1 MELGRGWVVIGAL
14 ALCGGAFASGDE
26 ETRIADEYGLVYS
39 EESIEARAR
48 VAPRLKRE
56 LKAQGFEWGAPV
68 FVRIFKQPRV
78 LELWLEQAD
87 RSYKLFKTYPIC
99 KFAGGLGPKRVRGD
113 DQVPEGFYS
122 VNPHWMH
129 PYSDY
134 HLAFNVRYPN
144 DYDAHYERTGAN
156 IMVHGGCSSSGCIA
170 MTDPRIEEIYTL
182 AEAAIRAGQ
191 PYFKVHIF
199 PFPLTEKNLQAHAK
213 SPWLDFW
220 RNLKEGYDLFEV
232 NRVPPQDYFADGR
245 YQFLENAATASCDV
259 REALP
264 LTPEY
269 AELLAPPPSLM
280 PVTHTV
286 SEQQGLASEPQ
297 PTLQ

>member
-1 MELGRGWVVIGAL
+1 MGWGAVISL
-14 ALCGGAFASGDE
+14 ALCGSAALASGME
-26 ETRIADEYGLVYS
+26 ETRIADGYGLVYS

-48 VAPRLKRE
+48 VTPRLKRE
-56 LKAQGFEWGAPV
+56 LAAQGFEWGAPIY
-68 FVRIFKQPRV
+68 VRIFKQPRK

-87 RSYKLFKTYPIC
+87 RSFRLFKSYPIC
-99 KFAGGLGPKRVRGD
+99 EFAGGLGPKRARGD

-129 PYSDY
+129 PFSDY

-144 DYDAHYERTGAN
+144 DYDAYYERTGAN

-170 MTDPRIEEIYTL
+170 MTDARIEEIYTL
-182 AEAAIRAGQ
+182 AEAAIRGGQ

-199 PFPLTEKNLQAHAK
+199 PFPLTEANLQAHAK
-213 SPWLDFW
+213 SPWHDFW

-232 NRVPPQDYFADGR
+232 NRVPPEDYFADGR
-245 YQFLENAATASCDV
+245 YQFLETAATASCDI

-269 AELLAPPPSLM
+269 AALLEPPPSLM
-280 PVTHTV
+280 PAAHAVMDEPAY
-286 SEQQGLASEPQ
+286 SGEQEHA
-297 PTLQ
+297 LQIQ